1 MRLYLTVYKTS
12 KDDVLCLNLHASTV
26 QMYFRKKPFSH
37 LEDVAERHSPV
48 REAMDEQCFQESLHV
63 VEGVTHT
70 RQTIA
75 TKTLDYTPISP
86 LLYFT

>member
-1 MRLYLTVYKTS
+1 M
-12 KDDVLCLNLHASTV
+12 
-26 QMYFRKKPFSH
+26 
-37 LEDVAERHSPV
+37 

-86 LLYFT
+86 LLYYTTLSLHRTLTRLEIVVIVMTALLRCDPGALNQS

>member
-1 MRLYLTVYKTS
+1 M
-12 KDDVLCLNLHASTV
+12 
-26 QMYFRKKPFSH
+26 
-37 LEDVAERHSPV
+37 
-48 REAMDEQCFQESLHV
+48 REAMDEQCFQESLHI

-86 LLYFT
+86 LLYCTKLSSHRTLTRLEIVVFVMTALLQCDPGPQNQS